1 MARLL
6 ARPSFGV
13 LFNNGA
19 IPYQVDMYV
28 LKPGV
33 KKDPVRRWALPDRIF
48 FGHGACAI
56 LAGVFLQRQPYRGF
70 YAERIVPGDGFAG
83 NHIYVTDGT
92 IAFDCHSYSLRS
104 NLLEYFTNGWS
115 NTYETDWTCRIENVK
130 FDLLST
136 TDLNNRKMLG
146 PDQYLGDPMARAAKF
161 IGRIDH
167 STSVE
172 RAKRS
177 SACNTK
183 RPPYQSVRGPF

>member
-1 MARLL
+1 
-6 ARPSFGV
+6 
-13 LFNNGA
+13 
-19 IPYQVDMYV
+19 MYV

-70 YAERIVPGDGFAG
+70 YAERIIPGDGFAG
-83 NHIYVTDGT
+83 NHIYATDGT
-92 IAFDCHSYSLRS
+92 IAFDYHSYSLRS
-104 NLLEYFTNGWS
+104 NLLEHFTNGWS
-115 NTYETDWTCRIENVK
+115 NRYESGWTCRIENVN

-136 TDLNNRKMLG
+136 ADLNNRKMLS
-146 PDQYLGDPMARAAKF
+146 PDQYLGDPVGRAAKF

-167 STSVE
+167 SISVE

-183 RPPYQSVRGPF
+183 GPRTSRCEGLFKFNSSVAT